1 MLKRFLKIQIIE
13 RVRLFSIFL
22 SRTFYNSDAIKIDGI
37 KRKFIFN
44 TQYIHAFSELE
55 FMSAAQ
61 LKLQGHEVLVV
72 ICDGL
77 PYTEREIVDLPR
89 IESFKSCSSRTQR
102 YCRAYGIPFITINS
116 FLTKDEK
123 RRSRKLSLGSM
134 VNLQDYKWNDINLG
148 EFAKRN
154 HSHYFK
160 GDINPEGDF
169 EDIYRKA
176 FEAACLI
183 EISMSKILK
192 KYHDYDLVTANGKF
206 IQSGIPVELAKNSG
220 KSFYTYEVFN
230 QGNGVIVD
238 KNRCSLEQGMDDVW
252 SELKKTELNQ
262 EDLKK
267 LYHSF
272 DLQQKSISL
281 DHDLWDENR
290 IDDED
295 EITTILGLD
304 LTKKIIACYP
314 NVYWDSVHMGISSVS
329 TDLTQ
334 WLVDMISFASSNRE
348 IQLIIRTHPG
358 ELRVADIIK
367 SKFTMVD
374 TINEAFKKIPS
385 NVFVIEPD
393 SNISSYSVAKIADA
407 NLVWN
412 GTIGQELALRGIKP
426 VVVANAYYANKG
438 FTSDFLDF
446 EELTNYLLEIKR
458 KPRLNEEEKR
468 LAEIFS
474 YNVRFNRKFNA
485 PFYLG
490 TRCHLF
496 NYSKLS
502 QGNHKTLDNLVD
514 FFLDHKPYLNIGTF
528 DFE

>member
-1 MLKRFLKIQIIE
+1 MFKRFLKIQIIE
-13 RVRLFSIFL
+13 RARLFGVFL
-22 SRTFYNSDAIKIDGI
+22 SRRFYKSDANRIDSR

-61 LKLQGHEVLVV
+61 LKLRGHEVLVV

-89 IESFKSCSSRTQR
+89 IESFKSCSNRTQR
-102 YCRAYGIPFITINS
+102 YCRAYGIPFVTINS
-116 FLTKDEK
+116 VLTEDEK
-123 RRSRKLSLGSM
+123 RKSRELSLGSIADLL
-134 VNLQDYKWNDINLG
+134 NYKHNDIDLG
-148 EFAKRN
+148 EFTKRN

-160 GDINPEGDF
+160 GDIKPEGSF
-169 EDIYRKA
+169 EGIYRKA

-206 IQSGIPVELAKNSG
+206 IQSGIPVALAKNSG
-220 KSFYTYEVFN
+220 QSFYTYEVFN

-252 SELKKTELNQ
+252 NELKKTELNQ
-262 EDLKK
+262 DDLKK

-281 DHDLWDENR
+281 DHDLWDADR

-295 EITTILGLD
+295 EITAMLGLD
-304 LTKKIIACYP
+304 LSKKVIACYP
-314 NVYWDSVHMGISSVS
+314 NVYWDSVHMGIRSVS
-329 TDLTQ
+329 ADLTQ
-334 WLVDMISFASSNRE
+334 WLIDMINFASSNKE

-358 ELRVADIIK
+358 ELKVADIIK

-374 TINEAFKKIPS
+374 TIAEVFSELPP

-426 VVVANAYYANKG
+426 VVVADAYYSKKG

-446 EELTNYLLEIKR
+446 EELTKYLLEIKIR
-458 KPRLNEEEKR
+458 PTLSEEEKR

-490 TRCHLF
+490 TRCYLF
-496 NYSKLS
+496 KYSKLS
-502 QGNHKTLDNLVD
+502 QGNNKTLDNLVD
-514 FFLDHKPYLNIGTF
+514 FFLDQTTYLNIGTF